1 MVTMLNRKLL
11 RDLRRMGGQV
21 ITIAIVVGCGIAIL
35 VAAVAT
41 YQSLL
46 ATQQAYYD
54 RGHFA
59 QVFAT
64 AKRVP
69 EALAARLTAI
79 PGIGVLETR
88 VVEDVTITLP
98 GSGEPLTAHIV
109 SLPDSREPLLNRL
122 YLRQG
127 RPIEPGATDEVLVGE
142 AFAKANHLRPGGT
155 LTAILNGRL
164 KTLRIAG
171 IALSPEYVFATRP
184 GDPIPDDARY
194 GVMWMARKGLAAA
207 FDMEGAFN
215 DIIATLAPGAN
226 QAAVLDAIDRLLEP
240 YGGLVAHGRHDQ
252 PSHRFL
258 TDEIAQQGVMATT
271 MPTVFLAVA
280 VFLLHGMQGRLVG
293 TQREQVAALKALGY
307 ANRSIAWHYMKFAFA
322 IVGLGGA
329 LGLASGL
336 WFGRMMVENYTR
348 FFRFPQ
354 LAFEISPWVVVL
366 ALGVSLVAALAG
378 ALSAARSVML
388 LAPAEAMRPPAPR
401 RYHHGALE
409 RLGWVRRIPPRGQMV
424 LRRLTDRPGRT
435 LLTIGG
441 IALAA
446 PIIVMSLF
454 WQDALDEMISVQFSA
469 VDRSDVTVTF
479 TNAVPGRAAGEI
491 ARLPGV
497 LQVEAYRA
505 VPVELRAGTRTYRTA
520 ITGLPARP
528 VLRQL
533 VDSGMRVHQPR
544 PDGLLLSRRLAVRL
558 GLQAGD
564 HVSVAVL
571 EGSRPVAEMTVTGLV
586 DEMLGIGAYADIDT
600 VHRLMREADAIS
612 SVSIA
617 AGGDTALLR
626 RLLTERPKVA
636 TVSERSVSLRQF
648 RETTL
653 TFVLVM
659 AGTLSLFSVMIAIGV
674 VYNHARIA
682 LQERAWEL
690 ASLRVLGFT
699 RREVAGVLLI
709 ELVVQLLIALPVGLY
724 LGKWFVR
731 AIIAMHDT
739 ELFEIPA
746 IIHPRSYALAAI
758 VLLLSGV
765 ASALLVRRRVDG
777 LDLIGVLKTRE

>member
-1 MVTMLNRKLL
+1 MVDRKLL
-11 RDLRRMGGQV
+11 RDLRRMAGQV
-21 ITIAIVVGCGIAIL
+21 VTIAIVIGCGISIL

-46 ATQQAYYD
+46 ATQQGYYE
-54 RGHFA
+54 RGRFA

-64 AKRVP
+64 AKRAP
-69 EALAARLTAI
+69 EALAARLAAI

-88 VVEDVTITLP
+88 VVEDVTITLS

-109 SLPDSREPLLNRL
+109 SLPDSGEPLVNRL

-127 RPIEPGATDEVLVGE
+127 RPIEPDIIDEVLVGE
-142 AFAKANHLRPGGT
+142 AFANANHLHPGGI

-164 KTLRIAG
+164 EALRVVG
-171 IALSPEYVFATRP
+171 IVLSPEYVFATRP

-194 GVMWMARKGLAAA
+194 GVMWMTRKGLVAA

-215 DIIATLAPGAN
+215 DITATLAPGAD

-240 YGGLVAHGRHDQ
+240 YGGLVAYGRHDQ

-280 VFLLHGMQGRLVG
+280 VFLLHGMLGRLVG
-293 TQREQVAALKALGY
+293 TQRAQVATLKALGY
-307 ANRSIAWHYMKFAFA
+307 PNRSIAWHYVKFALA
-322 IVGLGGA
+322 IVSLGGA
-329 LGLASGL
+329 FGLASGL
-336 WFGRMMVENYTR
+336 WFGRLMVENYTR

-354 LAFEISPWVVVL
+354 LAFEISPWVVAL
-366 ALGVSLVAALAG
+366 ALGVSLVAGLAG
-378 ALSAARSVML
+378 ALSAVRSVMV

-401 RYHHGALE
+401 RYHHGTVE
-409 RLGWVRRIPPRGQMV
+409 RLIWVRRVPPRGQMV
-424 LRRLTDRPGRT
+424 LRRLTDRPIRT
-435 LLTIGG
+435 LFTISG
-441 IALAA
+441 IALSA

-454 WQDALDEMISVQFSA
+454 WQDALDEMINVQFSA
-469 VDRSDVTVTF
+469 VDRSDVTVSF
-479 TNAVPGRAAGEI
+479 TNPVPGRAAREI

-497 LQVEAYRA
+497 LQVEAYRT
-505 VPVELRAGTRTYRTA
+505 VPVELRAGTHTYRTA
-520 ITGLPARP
+520 ITGLPAKP
-528 VLRQL
+528 MLRQL
-533 VDSGMRVHQPR
+533 VDSQGRVHHPR
-544 PDGLLLSRRLAVRL
+544 PDGLLLSQRLARRL
-558 GLQAGD
+558 GLQLGD
-564 HVSVAVL
+564 QVSVAVL
-571 EGSRPVAEMTVTGLV
+571 EGRRPRVEMTVTGLV
-586 DEMLGIGAYADIDT
+586 DEVLGIGAYAEIDT
-600 VHRLMREADAIS
+600 VHRLMGEADAIS
-612 SVSIA
+612 SASVA
-617 AGGDTALLR
+617 AGGDTSVLR
-626 RLLTERPKVA
+626 RLLTDRPKIA
-636 TVSERSVSLRQF
+636 TISERSVSLRQF

-699 RREVAGVLLI
+699 RREVAGVLLT
-709 ELVVQLLIALPVGLY
+709 ELLVQFLIALPIGLY

-765 ASALLVRRRVDG
+765 ASALLVRRRIGG
-777 LDLIGVLKTRE
+777 LDLVAVLKTPE

>member
-1 MVTMLNRKLL
+1 MLDRKLL

-21 ITIAIVVGCGIAIL
+21 VTIAIVVGCGIAVL

-46 ATQQAYYD
+46 AAQQRYYD
-54 RGHFA
+54 GGHFA

-64 AKRVP
+64 AKRAP
-69 EALAARLTAI
+69 EALAERLAAI

-88 VVEDVTITLP
+88 IVEDVTITLS
-98 GSGEPLTAHIV
+98 GSTEPLTAHIV
-109 SLPDSREPLLNRL
+109 SLPDSGEPLLNRL

-127 RPIEPGATDEVLVGE
+127 RPIEPNVTGEVLVGE
-142 AFAKANHLRPGGT
+142 AFASANHLHPGGI
-155 LTAILNGRL
+155 LTAILNGRQ

-171 IALSPEYVFATRP
+171 IVLSPEYVFATRP

-194 GVMWMARKGLAAA
+194 GIMWMARKGLAAA

-215 DIIATLAPGAN
+215 DLTATLAPGGD
-226 QAAVLDAIDRLLEP
+226 QAAVLDGIDRLLEP

-280 VFLLHGMQGRLVG
+280 VFLLHGMLGRLVG

-307 ANRSIAWHYMKFAFA
+307 ANRSIAWHYVEFALA

-329 LGLASGL
+329 FGLASGL
-336 WFGRMMVENYTR
+336 WFGRLMVENYTR

-366 ALGVSLVAALAG
+366 ALLVSLVGGLAG
-378 ALSAARSVML
+378 ALSAVRSVMV

-401 RYHHGALE
+401 RYHHGTLE
-409 RLGWVRRIPPRGQMV
+409 RLIWVRRIPPRGQMV
-424 LRRLTDRPGRT
+424 LRRLTDRPIRT
-435 LLTIGG
+435 LFTITG

-454 WQDALDEMISVQFSA
+454 WQDALDEMINVQFSA
-469 VDRSDVTVTF
+469 VDRSDVTASF
-479 TNAVPGRAAGEI
+479 TNAVPGRAAREI

-497 LQVEAYRA
+497 LLVEAYRTVA
-505 VPVELRAGTRTYRTA
+505 VELRAGTHTYRTA
-520 ITGLPARP
+520 ITGLPAKP

-533 VDSGMRVHQPR
+533 VDSEMKVHHPR
-544 PDGLLLSRRLAVRL
+544 PDGLLLSQRLARRL
-558 GLQAGD
+558 GLQLGD
-564 HVSVAVL
+564 RVSVAVL
-571 EGSRPVAEMTVTGLV
+571 EGRRPRVDMTVTGLV
-586 DEMLGIGAYADIDT
+586 DEMLGIGAYAEIDT
-600 VHRLMREADAIS
+600 VHRLMGEADAIS

-617 AGGDTALLR
+617 AGGDTSLLR
-626 RLLTERPKVA
+626 RQLSDRPKVA
-636 TVSERSVSLRQF
+636 TISERSVSLRQF

-709 ELVVQLLIALPVGLY
+709 ELLAQLLIALPIGLY

-731 AIIAMHDT
+731 AIIVMHDT

-765 ASALLVRRRVDG
+765 ASALLVRRRIDG
-777 LDLIGVLKTRE
+777 LDLVAVLKTRE

>member
-1 MVTMLNRKLL
+1 MTMLDRKLS
-11 RDLRRMGGQV
+11 RDLRRLGGQV
-21 ITIAIVVGCGIAIL
+21 VTIAIVVGCGIAIL

-46 ATQQAYYD
+46 ATQQAYYE
-54 RGHFA
+54 RSHFA

-64 AKRVP
+64 AKRAP
-69 EALAARLTAI
+69 EALAARLAAV
-79 PGIGVLETR
+79 PGVGVLETR

-98 GSGEPLTAHIV
+98 GSGEPLTAHLV
-109 SLPDSREPLLNRL
+109 SIPDSGEPLLNRL

-127 RPIEPGATDEVLVGE
+127 RPIERNATDEVLVGE
-142 AFAKANHLRPGGT
+142 AFANANHLRPGGT

-171 IALSPEYVFATRP
+171 IVLSPEYVFATRP

-194 GVMWMARKGLAAA
+194 GVLWMARKGLAAA

-215 DIIATLAPGAN
+215 DVTATLVSGAN
-226 QAAVLDAIDRLLEP
+226 QSAVLDAIDRLLEP

-258 TDEIAQQGVMATT
+258 SDEIAQQGVMATT
-271 MPTVFLAVA
+271 MPIIFLAVA
-280 VFLLHGMQGRLVG
+280 VFLLHGMLGRLVG
-293 TQREQVAALKALGY
+293 TEREQVAALKALGY
-307 ANRSIAWHYMKFAFA
+307 ANRSIAWHYMKFALT
-322 IVGLGGA
+322 IVGLGGV
-329 LGLASGL
+329 LGIASGL
-336 WFGRMMVENYTR
+336 WFGGLMVENYTR

-354 LAFEISPWVVVL
+354 LAFAISPWVVGL
-366 ALGVSLVAALAG
+366 ALGISLAAGLAG
-378 ALSAARSVML
+378 ALSAVRSVVV
-388 LAPAEAMRPPAPR
+388 LAPAEALRPPVPR
-401 RYHHGALE
+401 YYRHSALE
-409 RLGWVRRIPPRGQMV
+409 RFAWVRRIPPRGQIV
-424 LRRLTDRPGRT
+424 LRRLTDRPMRT
-435 LLTIGG
+435 LLTVIG

-454 WQDALDEMISVQFSA
+454 WRDALDEMINVQFSA
-469 VDRSDVTVTF
+469 VDRSDVTVSF
-479 TNAVPGRAAGEI
+479 TTPVPGRAAREI

-497 LQVEAYRA
+497 LEVEGYRI
-505 VPVELRAGTRTYRTA
+505 VPVELRAGIRSYRTV
-520 ITGLPARP
+520 ITGLPAKP

-533 VDSGMRVHQPR
+533 VDSQMRVHRPR
-544 PDGLLLSRRLAVRL
+544 PDGLLLSQRLARRL
-558 GLQAGD
+558 GLQIGD

-571 EGSRPVAEMTVTGLV
+571 EGARPRVDMTVSGLV
-586 DEMLGIGAYADIDT
+586 DEMLGIGAYAEMNT
-600 VHRLMREADAIS
+600 VHRLMGEADAIS
-612 SVSIA
+612 SVSITA
-617 AGGDTALLR
+617 DGDTSVLR
-626 RLLTERPKVA
+626 RLLSGYPKVS
-636 TVSERSVSLRQF
+636 TISERSVSMRQF

-682 LQERAWEL
+682 LQEQTWEL

-699 RREVAGVLLI
+699 RREVAGMLLM
-709 ELVVQLLIALPVGLY
+709 ELWVQLLIALPIGLY

-739 ELFEIPA
+739 EMFEIPA

-758 VLLLSGV
+758 VLLSSGA
-765 ASALLVRRRVDG
+765 ASALMVRRRVDS
-777 LDLIGVLKTRE
+777 LDLIAVLKTRE